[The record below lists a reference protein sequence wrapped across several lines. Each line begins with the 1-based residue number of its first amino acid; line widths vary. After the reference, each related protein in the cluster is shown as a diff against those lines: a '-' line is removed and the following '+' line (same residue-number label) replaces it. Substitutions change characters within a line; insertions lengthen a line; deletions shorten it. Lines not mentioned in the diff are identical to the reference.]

1 MALILT
7 ILFITFVV
15 TLCLYAELLDIKH
28 LVNHLESKL
37 RVTEQSVKSLDKSCE
52 RQVVVNLDGE
62 ELEEVPDAI
71 FEMQVGDTIEFYGK
85 TTTLAKRTLI
95 VRDDEDHY
103 IEYRLTSDVASN
115 G

>member
-37 RVTEQSVKSLDKSCE
+37 RVTEESVKSLDKSCE
-52 RQVVVNLDGE
+52 RHVVVELDGE
-62 ELEEVPDAI
+62 DLEEVPDAI
-71 FEMQVGDTIEFYGK
+71 FEMEVGNTIDFYGK
-85 TTTLAKRTLI
+85 SSTLVKKTLV
-95 VRDDEDHY
+95 VRDDEDYY